1 MCACFVTRTSPAN
14 TAVAPAAPDARL
26 PLRLG
31 SFSRKLLQLPALA
44 QLLGQPVVWAGR
56 PWLGIARRRFDVL
69 VGWGLRPSTV
79 RARAFAR
86 QHGLPFI
93 ALEDGF
99 LRSYGTGEY
108 SPPLSLVV
116 DELGIYYD
124 STRSSA
130 LEALLVGDG
139 DVLVGMAEDVERVRG
154 LLLRHRLSKY
164 NHAGEG
170 NGLLRFA
177 GNDAEGVRKVLVVDQ
192 TFGDMSVA
200 LGGAT
205 AATFDAMLAA
215 ALSEN
220 PHATVYLKTH
230 PEVSSGRKGGYLT
243 LVQPGPRTVLLR
255 EAVNPLSLIGQ
266 MDRVYVVTSTMGFE
280 ALLAGKPVVC
290 FGVPW
295 YAGWGVTDDRCAHSP
310 AWARRTR
317 KRTIQELFAAAYI
330 QYTRYLNPVTHQLG
344 NIVDAID
351 WLIHQKD
358 MATRMHGP
366 DRTGLVVGFG
376 FRPWKAANLKPM
388 LGLHTQRVSFTSSLS
403 GILDKRLQPCDTV
416 VCWGGLPP
424 TALAEHVRS
433 CWARLLHVEDG
444 FVRSVG
450 LGSDL
455 IRPQSIVLDERGIYF
470 DATRP
475 SDLEH
480 LLQRHA
486 FTADDLARAQ
496 AVRVFVVVHAISKY
510 NHEPRQPVCWRDAA
524 QGRAVVLVP
533 GQVED
538 DASIKLGC
546 TTVRTN
552 LGLLQAVRAAR
563 PDAYIVYKPH
573 PDVLS
578 GNRNGRVALQ
588 AALQWADHI
597 EAGTSVVS
605 CIEACDEVHTMT
617 SLTGF
622 DALLRGKPVV
632 TYGQPFYAGWGLTE
646 DRAENPIAFVRRT
659 RRLSLDELVAGA
671 LLHYPIYWDWTL
683 KGYTT
688 CEAVLHRI
696 VEERA
701 ALEANGGLHKLRVG
715 WWRRQL
721 RKAVVLWKSFYC

>member
-1 MCACFVTRTSPAN
+1 V
-14 TAVAPAAPDARL
+14 
-26 PLRLG
+26 
-31 SFSRKLLQLPALA
+31 
-44 QLLGQPVVWAGR
+44 
-56 PWLGIARRRFDVL
+56 RR
-69 VGWGLRPSTV
+69 
-79 RARAFAR
+79 
-86 QHGLPFI
+86 
-93 ALEDGF
+93 
-99 LRSYGTGEY
+99 
-108 SPPLSLVV
+108 
-116 DELGIYYD
+116 
-124 STRSSA
+124 
-130 LEALLVGDG
+130 
-139 DVLVGMAEDVERVRG
+139 
-154 LLLRHRLSKY
+154 
-164 NHAGEG
+164 
-170 NGLLRFA
+170 
-177 GNDAEGVRKVLVVDQ
+177 VLVVDQ

-215 ALSEN
+215 ALADN
-220 PHATVYLKTH
+220 PQATVYVKTH

-243 LVQPGPRTVLLR
+243 RVQPGPRTVLLR
-255 EAVNPLSLIGQ
+255 EAVNPLSLIQQ

-290 FGVPW
+290 FGAPW
-295 YAGWGVTDDRCAHSP
+295 YAGWGATDDRCAHSP

-317 KRTIQELFAAAYI
+317 PRSLKELFAAAYI
-330 QYTRYLNPVTHQLG
+330 HYTCYLNPVTHQRGHILD
-344 NIVDAID
+344 VVD
-351 WLIHQKD
+351 WLARQKD
-358 MATRMHGP
+358 MATRMHGTQ
-366 DRTGLVVGFG
+366 RTGRVLGVGF
-376 FRPWKAANLKPM
+376 RRWKAANLKPL
-388 LGLHTQRVSFTSSLS
+388 LGLHVHLMCFAS
-403 GILDKRLQPCDTV
+403 GMQALQAQRLQPGDTV
-416 VCWGGLPP
+416 VCWGAVPPPGL
-424 TALAEHVRS
+424 ADHVRS

-480 LLQRHA
+480 LLQTRE
-486 FTADDLARAQ
+486 FTAEDMARAQ
-496 AVRVFVVVHAISKY
+496 AVRALVVEHGISKY

-524 QGRAVVLVP
+524 QGRAVALVP

-538 DASIKLGC
+538 DASISLGC

-563 PDAYIVYKPH
+563 PNAYIVYKPH

-578 GNRNGRVALQ
+578 GNRQGRVALQ
-588 AALQWADHI
+588 AARQWADHI

-605 CIEACDEVHTMT
+605 CIEACDEVYTMT

-622 DALLRGKPVV
+622 DALLRGKKVV

-646 DRAENPIAFVRRT
+646 DRAERATAFERRT

-671 LLHYPIYWDWTL
+671 LLHYPIYWDWDL

-696 VEERA
+696 VEQRT
-701 ALEANGGLHKLRVG
+701 ALEANGGLQKLRLG
-715 WWRRQL
+715 WWRRQA
-721 RKAVVLWKSFYC
+721 RKLKVLAHAYLLDR

>member
-1 MCACFVTRTSPAN
+1 MTEGESRDPSTRLVSTSRSLAKL
-14 TAVAPAAPDARL
+14 TMVKVA
-26 PLRLG
+26 LG
-31 SFSRKLLQLPALA
+31 QSIGWVSAWAFSLQL
-44 QLLGQPVVWAGR
+44 LLSLRHGAYDAV
-56 PWLGIARRRFDVL
+56 

-79 RARAFAR
+79 RARAVAQ
-86 QHGLPFI
+86 QHGLPFV

-99 LRSYGTGEY
+99 LRSYGTGERF
-108 SPPLSLVV
+108 PPLSLVV

-124 STRSSA
+124 STQPSA
-130 LEALLVGDG
+130 LEALLAGDG
-139 DVLVGMAEDVERVRG
+139 DVLAGMAGDVERARG
-154 LLLRHRLSKY
+154 LLLRHGLSKY

-170 NGLLRFA
+170 A
-177 GNDAEGVRKVLVVDQ
+177 KDGVGTRKVLVVDQ

-215 ALSEN
+215 ALAEN
-220 PHATVYLKTH
+220 PQATVYVKTH

-243 LVQPGPRTVLLR
+243 RVQPGPRTVLLR
-255 EAVNPLSLIGQ
+255 DAVNPLGLIQQ

-280 ALLAGKPVVC
+280 ALLAGKPVTC

-317 KRTIQELFAAAYI
+317 KRTIEELFAAAYI
-330 QYTRYLNPVTHQLG
+330 HYTRYLNPVTHQRGSIL
-344 NIVDAID
+344 DAID
-351 WLIHQKD
+351 WLIRQKD

-366 DRTGLVVGFG
+366 DRMGRVVGVG
-376 FRPWKAANLKPM
+376 FRRWKAANLKPM
-388 LGLHTQRVSFTSSLS
+388 LGLHTQRVSFTAGLS
-403 GILDKRLQPCDTV
+403 GILDQRLQPGDTV
-416 VCWGGLPP
+416 VCWGSQPP
-424 TALAEHVRS
+424 TALAEHVRNCS
-433 CWARLLHVEDG
+433 ARLLHVEDG

-480 LLQRHA
+480 LLLTRT
-486 FTADDLARAQ
+486 FTAEDWARAQ
-496 AVRVFVVVHAISKY
+496 AVRALVVEHGISKY
-510 NHEPRQPVCWRDAA
+510 NHEPRQPVSWRDAA
-524 QGRAVVLVP
+524 RGRAVVLVP

-538 DASIKLGC
+538 DASISLGC

-578 GNRNGRVALQ
+578 GNRKGLLTLQ
-588 AALQWADHI
+588 AAYGWADHI

-646 DRAENPIAFVRRT
+646 DRAERATAFERRT

-696 VEERA
+696 VEQRT
-701 ALEANGGLHKLRVG
+701 ALEATGGLDQLRVG
-715 WWRRQL
+715 WWRRQGRKL
-721 RKAVVLWKSFYC
+721 RVLVQAYLGERLG